1 MKVNMLVKKND
12 DTEAERGISGSN
24 PRIAVSKNNSL
35 DLEKPFYTPVAFDR
49 RSC

>member
-35 DLEKPFYTPVAFDR
+35 DLVPIAPACEGFR
-49 RSC
+49 